1 MELYVAKSSA
11 IAEGKRVL
19 VEHNGNKIGVL
30 RVNGALHAFLNLCPH
45 QGGPACE
52 GMLIHRVEEV
62 LGEDKRYL
70 GMRFHEKDVHLVCP
84 WHGWEFNVETGR
96 CSGDG
101 KFGLKRYKII
111 EKEGDIYVVV

>member
-19 VEHNGNKIGVL
+19 IDHDGNKIGVL

-62 LGEDKRYL
+62 LSASVVRAL
-70 GMRFHEKDVHLVCP
+70 GSRVISSEISRASELRLSF
-84 WHGWEFNVETGR
+84 
-96 CSGDG
+96 SGDRSHDNIDVALP
-101 KFGLKRYKII
+101 FNGLVAL
-111 EKEGDIYVVV
+111 EAELTVT